1 VCLRAECDS
10 AIRRNAAACWGVRHG
25 QRAIRSPHGRVHSAR
40 RIIGRQWVS
49 KPPPSPPCCFP
60 LRSCKPPPQLSH
72 SREPMVRPPTHH
84 IRSVILLLRKSTILL
99 FKGSKACFHPSV
111 YVDAHGET
119 DENLRCASPQSVY
132 ALRHHHASSCW
143 PRCRFSKL
151 RTHSRACVICLR
163 RRGKPLFLNPR
174 RYAAMEA
181 MWCAAHA
188 LCSMTRRV
196 LSSDRIVCDLCVA
209 SYRIYVCTGLVVAW
223 RRQ

>member
-1 VCLRAECDS
+1 MRFCDPQERCCVLGCPSRAASNSVAAWAS
-10 AIRRNAAACWGVRHG
+10 A
-25 QRAIRSPHGRVHSAR
+25 QRTSHHWKAMGKQAPT
-40 RIIGRQWVS
+40 
-49 KPPPSPPCCFP
+49 PCCCFP